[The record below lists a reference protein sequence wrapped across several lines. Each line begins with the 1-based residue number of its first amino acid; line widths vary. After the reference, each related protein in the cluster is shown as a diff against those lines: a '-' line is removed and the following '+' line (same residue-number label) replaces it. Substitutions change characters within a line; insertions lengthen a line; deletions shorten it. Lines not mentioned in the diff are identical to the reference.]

1 MAKHRAVSHQSLRT
15 RTVIGGV
22 LAAGAV
28 MVAAPA
34 GIALADNGGLT
45 GGGGTSFT
53 SPATRQATLV
63 AKREPSL
70 RDLVRRWI
78 AHERNE
84 HNPMAKAPQAQAAR

>member
-1 MAKHRAVSHQSLRT
+1 MAKHRAVSDQSLRT

-45 GGGGTSFT
+45 GGGTSFT

-84 HNPMAKAPQAQAAR
+84 HNPVAKAPQAQAAR

>member
-1 MAKHRAVSHQSLRT
+1 M
-15 RTVIGGV
+15 IGGV

-45 GGGGTSFT
+45 GGGTSFT

>member
-1 MAKHRAVSHQSLRT
+1 
-15 RTVIGGV
+15 VIGGV

-34 GIALADNGGLT
+34 GISLADNGGLT
-45 GGGGTSFT
+45 GGGGGTSFT

>member
-63 AKREPSL
+63 ATLSAN
-70 RDLVRRWI
+70 LV
-78 AHERNE
+78 
-84 HNPMAKAPQAQAAR
+84 

>member
-22 LAAGAV
+22 LAAGVV

-45 GGGGTSFT
+45 GGGTSFT

>member
-45 GGGGTSFT
+45 GGGTSFT